1 MEKSLD
7 DLLVSRHRIVLSNDV
22 KYDKYDTISD
32 KFSNK
37 ILLLINSLSS
47 EVWKFY
53 WEKKI
58 KTFTTERF

>member
-47 EVWKFY
+47 EV
-53 WEKKI
+53 
-58 KTFTTERF
+58 